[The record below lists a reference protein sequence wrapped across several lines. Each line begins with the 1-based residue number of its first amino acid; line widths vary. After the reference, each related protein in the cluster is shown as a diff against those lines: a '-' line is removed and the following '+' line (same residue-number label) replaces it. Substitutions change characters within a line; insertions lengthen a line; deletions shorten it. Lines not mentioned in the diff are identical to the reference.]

1 MFSLIVSGTGWS
13 PSRDK
18 FSRGRVF
25 EYTDDAL
32 ITRFKPEEQMDI
44 DAISK
49 LPTLF
54 VTETSGTG
62 DQLARVGTI
71 TQLRL
76 AGSEYQIEYAFVP
89 AIPPIPNKVLEKI
102 AGELEIDNFEFS
114 RTH

>member
-76 AGSEYQIEYAFVP
+76 AGS
-89 AIPPIPNKVLEKI
+89 
-102 AGELEIDNFEFS
+102 
-114 RTH
+114 